1 MKVFEENIKG
11 NEIYPFNYLE
21 YYNANIQGYME
32 LEGTKIYDGITV
44 DEFKHHYSNGF
55 LELGEINKLINDKR
69 LEKLQEELL
78 MEGKRVCVFNMYIL
92 CMYLV
97 MKAKTHY
104 VILLEPTVEDLI
116 EKDFTSITYN
126 YDDGTS
132 VKSTML
138 IDKIKEL
145 LTQKKER
152 NYKVEKVVTWD
163 EISNKALVNSF
174 FVHDLAEF
182 LHGYFPVKR
191 KKDALV
197 STKEVELILYML
209 KLMGLVPEEPTNKR
223 FWQLLAYYDKVYL
236 PINENFIISSVRDN
250 GKDIAAVL
258 CFIPYKIWSA
268 GKIDWQNLQ
277 TIKLD
282 IGDSIQFQLVMVSFY
297 CY

>member
-1 MKVFEENIKG
+1 MEVFEENIRG
-11 NEIYPFNYLE
+11 NEIYPFDYLE
-21 YYNANIQGYME
+21 YYNANIQGYLE

-44 DEFKHHYSNGF
+44 DEFKQHYSNGF
-55 LELGEINKLINDKR
+55 LELEDINKLINDKR

-78 MEGKRVCVFNMYIL
+78 TEGKRICVFNMYAL

-145 LTQKKER
+145 LAQKKER
-152 NYKVEKVVTWD
+152 KYKVEKVVTWD
-163 EISNKALVNSF
+163 EVSNKALVNSF

-182 LHGYFPVKR
+182 LHRYFPVKR

-223 FWQLLAYYDKVYL
+223 FWQLLAYYDKVYH
-236 PINENFIISSVRDN
+236 PINENFIISSVRDK
-250 GKDIAAVL
+250 GKEITAVL

-282 IGDSIQFQLVMVSFY
+282 AGDSIQL
-297 CY
+297 